1 MLDIFL
7 LVNNQT
13 DNEYPSFF
21 MFKLAFAFVS
31 SAESLMHV
39 VVVLG
44 VSGIKARPYGHTFII
59 SFTWRGYPIGYLLSH
74 ADRRI
79 YAVFT
84 CGMRSRM
91 ASNRAMPMIVVRTP
105 RVTSII

>member
-1 MLDIFL
+1 MSG
-7 LVNNQT
+7 VNHI
-13 DNEYPSFF
+13 
-21 MFKLAFAFVS
+21 MAFAFVS
-31 SAESLMHV
+31 SGKNPDACCGGSR
-39 VVVLG
+39 G
-44 VSGIKARPYGHTFII
+44 VRDKGTAIRSHLYYFFYMA
-59 SFTWRGYPIGYLLSH
+59 GYPIGYLLSH

-91 ASNRAMPMIVVRTP
+91 DSNRAMPMIVVRTP

>member
-1 MLDIFL
+1 
-7 LVNNQT
+7 
-13 DNEYPSFF
+13 

-31 SAESLMHV
+31 SDKKPDACRGGSR
-39 VVVLG
+39 G
-44 VSGIKARPYGHTFII
+44 VRDKGTAIRSHLYYFFYMA
-59 SFTWRGYPIGYLLSH
+59 GYPIGYLLSH

>member
-1 MLDIFL
+1 MSG
-7 LVNNQT
+7 VNHI
-13 DNEYPSFF
+13 
-21 MFKLAFAFVS
+21 MAFAFVS
-31 SAESLMHV
+31 SGKILMHV

-91 ASNRAMPMIVVRTP
+91 DSNRAMPMIVVRTP